1 MRKFITIVFGLALL
15 TNVTFAQG
23 VNDKAVIPVAVTL
36 NSILRLNIVSGGNIE
51 FAFNNLLEYQNG
63 IPNSDAYDTR
73 FTVASSQDWNV
84 EMYVEDDV
92 FVGTDVTDTTG
103 GSHTMPLNNVGYEVT
118 YNGSGNSGNYTF
130 HNGDTPPKGLSS
142 GSNAIV
148 APDGASNAGP
158 VSLNDFV
165 INWECGTTP
174 ATGTN
179 MNSSTLLQQNLSAD
193 RYTTNVF
200 LILSPN

>member
-23 VNDKAVIPVAVTL
+23 VSDKAVIPVAVTL

-148 APDGASNAGP
+148 
-158 VSLNDFV
+158 
-165 INWECGTTP
+165 
-174 ATGTN
+174 
-179 MNSSTLLQQNLSAD
+179 
-193 RYTTNVF
+193 
-200 LILSPN
+200 